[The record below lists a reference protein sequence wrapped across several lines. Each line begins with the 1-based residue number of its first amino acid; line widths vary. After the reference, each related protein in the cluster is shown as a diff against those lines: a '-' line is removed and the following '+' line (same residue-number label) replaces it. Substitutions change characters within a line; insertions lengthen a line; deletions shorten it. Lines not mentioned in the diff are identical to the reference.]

1 VKEIRLSYDLMV
13 FDAKVAPHDR
23 KAFMAWHDKQLE
35 LQGSD
40 GCNDPELPTPALRS
54 WFREIIEVYR
64 PMNGPLASGDL
75 DDPKVTD
82 YCLGRSVI
90 YAAFA
95 WSEAKAAHKFVKELA
110 AKHGVGFFDVSSDDG
125 DIWLPTHSGELT
137 KASSATNSKLAIWK
151 RSETTKTAML
161 AEVYDAICEGRDHPA
176 MAPFDLAALERAL
189 KDEFGDYENH
199 VVGSVVCETGSTA
212 TASWLV
218 VRCAASMAQS
228 VVAKVVPVA
237 IALDLLVYDPQ
248 RRCVWGNKRPPKKK
262 KT

>member
-1 VKEIRLSYDLMV
+1 MV

-35 LQGSD
+35 LQVTD
-40 GCNDPELPTPALRS
+40 DCNNPQLPTPALQS
-54 WFREIIEVYR
+54 WFRDIIEVYR
-64 PMNGPLASGDL
+64 PMNGPLASGDS

-82 YCLGRSVI
+82 YGLGRAVI

-125 DIWLPTHSGELT
+125 DIWLPTPSGELT
-137 KASSATNSKLAIWK
+137 KASSEMNSTLAIWR

-161 AEVYDAICEGRDHPA
+161 AEAYNAICEGSDHPA

-189 KDEFGDYENH
+189 KDAFGDYENNL
-199 VVGSVVCETGSTA
+199 VGSVVCETGSTA
-212 TASWLV
+212 AANWLV

-228 VVAKVVPVA
+228 VAAKVVP
-237 IALDLLVYDPQ
+237 IALGLDLLVYDPKRQ
-248 RRCVWGNKRPPKKK
+248 CVWGNKRSPKKK
-262 KT
+262 I